1 MNAYTVTARQAR
13 EALFYVRNQ
22 GLTAEQLRAILF
34 DIEDQ
39 DAPLSFNWD
48 EITQNKA
55 ARRNSEQA
63 VNA

>member
-48 EITQNKA
+48 EIAQNKA
-55 ARRNSEQA
+55 AQRNSEQA
-63 VNA
+63 VTA